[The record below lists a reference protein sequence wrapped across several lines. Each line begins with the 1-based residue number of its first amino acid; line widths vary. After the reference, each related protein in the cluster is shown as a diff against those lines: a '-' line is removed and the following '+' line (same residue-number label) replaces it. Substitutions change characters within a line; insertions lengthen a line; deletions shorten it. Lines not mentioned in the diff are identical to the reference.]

1 MSIIDNGD
9 EEHLIEVKQNGEITG
24 HGQDICAD
32 DPRQRTGNENE
43 RVEQARRF
51 ARYYVYKERG
61 YDTAHPQYHP
71 ERLDAVRTVLQ
82 NLSDERARD
91 LLGDLYQQ
99 MASYHDDTPRAMA
112 IPREAPGADHM
123 LYRTDIYLGVD
134 LLDSEVSAVAEDIAA
149 AHDVDLSKE
158 DHAVDHQ
165 SQSVLDR
172 WEAFTDD
179 LRETLVDRDV
189 DLSGETYVDAASPL
203 YASYIDGG
211 DYEVLGPETDPLDRE
226 PDATLELAPV
236 DPGDFEQFRAFVDH
250 HLKCQIRDS
259 YVRMGLQP
267 PEQFRVIGSGR
278 LESVVAYRF
287 LDMYPRYDDPDV
299 LDTI

>member
-1 MSIIDNGD
+1 MEFD
-9 EEHLIEVKQNGEITG
+9 GEIKHHVSDGYAEAPT
-24 HGQDICAD
+24 D
-32 DPRQRTGNENE
+32 RTDEDNE
-43 RVEQARRF
+43 RFSGTRRF

-71 ERLDAVRTVLQ
+71 ERLDAVRTALQ

-99 MASYHDDTPRAMA
+99 MASYHDDTPRAMS

-149 AHDVDLSKE
+149 THDVDLSND

-189 DLSGETYVDAASPL
+189 DLSGETYVDAVSPL

-259 YVRMGLQP
+259 YVRMGLEP